1 MKKRGRYRCK
11 EKCTIHFSAG
21 GKKYYK
27 PKKKPVYHKERQA
40 KYMRKMSRRKQYI
53 PKMIH
58 YLIFLKEGIDINN
71 WTSTCQICGNKM
83 DVSSSKVNFK
93 LKKLYCSKKCI
104 SKSEPFKE
112 SMRKHSSKKYFI
124 NKFINRLA
132 YLNGTST
139 NKHQYASVAKKIK
152 KIEEKNKTK
161 YVFCRVCG
169 NLYCREVFGGG
180 TAFCSKPCENAYDS
194 ARSCR
199 IKKRMP
205 KWITVDQ
212 ISQMALMHLNCP
224 ESDDVDHIVPLKHE
238 KVSGLHVPWN
248 LQHLEHEENVKK
260 GNSFES

>member
-21 GKKYYK
+21 GKKYYR
-27 PKKKPVYHKERQA
+27 PKKKPAYNKKRQA
-40 KYMRKMSRRKQYI
+40 KYMRKRSRRKQYI
-53 PKMIH
+53 PRMIH

-224 ESDDVDHIVPLKHE
+224 EWDDVDHIVPLNHK

>member
-1 MKKRGRYRCK
+1 MKIRR
-11 EKCTIHFSAG
+11 CTIHFSAIT
-21 GKKYYK
+21 GKRYYR
-27 PKKKPVYHKERQA
+27 PKKKPAYTKKRAAIQA
-40 KYMRKMSRRKQYI
+40 KYMRKMSRRKKYI
-53 PKMIH
+53 SKMIH
-58 YLIFLKEGIDINN
+58 YLIFLKEGVDINN
-71 WTSTCQICGNKM
+71 WTSTCQVCGNKM
-83 DVSSSKVNFK
+83 DVNSLKVNFNSK
-93 LKKLYCSKKCI
+93 TKKLYCSKKCI
-104 SKSEPFKE
+104 RKSEPVKKAMKKQVFK
-112 SMRKHSSKKYFI
+112 KHFI

-139 NKHQYASVAKKIK
+139 NKHQYNSMANKIK

-161 YVFCRVCG
+161 YAFCRVCG

-224 ESDDVDHIVPLKHE
+224 ESDDVDHIVPLNHE

-248 LQHLEHEENVKK
+248 LQHLEHEENMKK